1 VPNVSRRLLDH
12 VYIDP
17 TQGDLA
23 EVRVWD
29 NVIQLVLRRY
39 PPGLRGR
46 GRSPKGPRTVLTT
59 MAFGG
64 AGGRVPAGP

>member
-1 VPNVSRRLLDH
+1 MRRLVSGRSVDLLAEDVRVPNVSRRLLDH

-23 EVRVWD
+23 EVWVWD

-39 PPGLRGR
+39 PPGLRA
-46 GRSPKGPRTVLTT
+46 LL
-59 MAFGG
+59 FIL
-64 AGGRVPAGP
+64 